1 MDTTFVS
8 HHETVSWMPKPVRE
22 VVVIIVTVVIT
33 VIAANIVL
41 LCYRHCDQFFTD
53 DHIPYFADGETETEL
68 K

>member
-1 MDTTFVS
+1 
-8 HHETVSWMPKPVRE
+8 MPKPVRD